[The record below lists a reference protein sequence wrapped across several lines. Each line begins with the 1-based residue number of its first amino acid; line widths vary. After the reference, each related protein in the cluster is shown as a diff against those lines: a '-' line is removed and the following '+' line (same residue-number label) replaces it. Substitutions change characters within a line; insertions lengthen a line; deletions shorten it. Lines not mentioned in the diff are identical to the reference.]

1 MTSAAAKVLP
11 PDERHERGLPM
22 LTPDADAD
30 LPPPPALP
38 LELPAHGKGDGGGS
52 ANDSPPPGVPEPG
65 TPFTDLGN
73 AERFAA
79 QHHQD
84 LRYCRPLGGWFIWT
98 SSHWAR
104 DEVREAERRAH
115 LTARR
120 FYADIVAPL
129 AQQLERATT
138 KEEAERLRAIL
149 DAAMKW
155 AKTSESAPRLAA
167 MVGEARNIPPIPVA
181 REVFDGKRTN
191 FLLNC
196 TNVTVDL
203 ETGNVHPHRREDL
216 ITKCTTVPYDRTAR
230 APKFR
235 AFLEEILPDASVRA
249 WLQRWAGYIATGV
262 IREHVLPVW
271 FGDGANG
278 KGTLAELLKAVLGSY
293 AIACPEGF
301 FEEQKHQQHAT
312 EIARLRG
319 VRLAVGSETRAS
331 SALAESKI
339 KRLTGGDTLTG
350 RFMRED
356 FFDFE
361 PTAKFVLFTN
371 YKPRIRG
378 SDNGIRRRVQLVPFE
393 VTIPEARR
401 DPELGERLLRE
412 EGPGVL
418 QWIIEGAQLWR
429 ENGWKLDPPES
440 IRAATEDYLAHEDLL
455 GRFLEDVCTVT
466 KPGDSAVKSEPAHLF
481 AAFQRWATAAGEEPG
496 TQRAFLELLGQRGF
510 TAVKSNGRRWI
521 RGVAPMAQHDE
532 GRSGRDYHD

>member
-30 LPPPPALP
+30 LPPPATLP
-38 LELPAHGKGDGGGS
+38 LEFPSAGGKGDGGGGGIEG
-52 ANDSPPPGVPEPG
+52 PGVPPPG

-73 AERFAA
+73 AERFAE

-84 LRYCRPLGGWFIWT
+84 VRYCRPLGGWFTWT

-104 DEVREAERRAH
+104 DEIREAERRAH

-120 FYADIVAPL
+120 FYADVVADL
-129 AQQLERATT
+129 ARQLDHATT
-138 KEEAERLRAIL
+138 KEEAERLSALL
-149 DAAMKW
+149 DAALKW

-167 MVGEARNIPPIPVA
+167 MVGEARNIPPIPIA
-181 REVFDGKRTN
+181 REAFDDKRTE
-191 FLLNC
+191 LWLNC

-203 ETGNVHPHRREDL
+203 QTGNVHAHRREDL
-216 ITKCTTVPYDRTAR
+216 ITKSTPVPYDKTAR

-235 AFLEEILPDASVRA
+235 AFLEEILPEEPVRA

-262 IREHVLPVW
+262 IREHILPVW

-278 KGTLAELLKAVLGSY
+278 KGTLAELLKGVLGSY
-293 AIACPEGF
+293 ALACPEGF
-301 FEEQKHQQHAT
+301 FEEQRHQQHAT

-319 VRLAVGSETRAS
+319 VRLAIGSETRAS

-378 SDNGIRRRVQLVPFE
+378 SDNGIRRRVLLVPFV

-401 DPELGERLLRE
+401 DPELCHRLLRE
-412 EGPGVL
+412 EGPGIL
-418 QWIIEGAQLWR
+418 QWIVEGAQLWR
-429 ENGWKLDPPES
+429 ENGWKLSAPES

-466 KPGDSAVKSEPAHLF
+466 KPGDTTVKSEPAHLF
-481 AAFQRWATAAGEEPG
+481 GAFQKWAVASGEEPG

-510 TAVKSNGRRWI
+510 GAVKSNGRRWI
-521 RGVAPMAQHDE
+521 RGIAPMAQQDD
-532 GRSGRDYHD
+532 GRSGRDYND